1 MIRTLVALAVAGL
14 VTLAPALAPTP
25 AQARDGGAIAAGVLG
40 GLAAG
45 AIIGSAAAN
54 ARPAPPPVYYA
65 PPPPPPHVVEEDCYY
80 ERGRVWDPY
89 AGVWRRGPRR
99 MVCD

>member
-1 MIRTLVALAVAGL
+1 MTRTFAAVAVAAL
-14 VTLAPALAPTP
+14 VSLAPPFASPV
-25 AQARDGGAIAAGVLG
+25 QARDGGAIAAGVLG

-45 AIIGSAAAN
+45 AIIGSAV

-65 PPPPPPHVVEEDCYY
+65 PPPPAPMVQEECWY
-80 ERGRVWDPY
+80 ERSRVWDPY

-99 MVCD
+99 MICE

>member
-1 MIRTLVALAVAGL
+1 MIRTFAALALAAL
-14 VTLAPALAPTP
+14 VSLAMAPSS

-45 AIIGSAAAN
+45 AIIGTAAAN
-54 ARPAPPPVYYA
+54 ARPAPPPPVYYA
-65 PPPPPPHVVEEDCYY
+65 PPPPAPVVEEDCYY
-80 ERGRVWDPY
+80 ERPRVWDPY